1 MDSPSDSFLFVNK
14 STSSRT
20 LSRSKAKEKAEIFR
34 HVQRARQKHDGRQS
48 KHSCRVDLPIRTF
61 STVWALPV
69 IDLEGHSDQQEL
81 SRGTGN
87 FDSGITRPDAG
98 LGDQHYSTLQSP
110 NDDDDEENKGYG
122 KTDLTVSDGQ
132 DSTIQRLT
140 GDGFDPFDAFPS
152 VATYLPQVEGA
163 HPYPVDKFARHHLL
177 EYIENIDL
185 TEFARKEWLSY
196 GLARPTVMFSHLM
209 MVVMEKE
216 VADER
221 LGVKLD
227 RIFGTGALRHVR
239 REIQD
244 LQGPCPWDL
253 ICLVFVFMFRAQ
265 VSRLLELLESETNL
279 RLVPDQW
286 PWGYSKG
293 TSRRIDSHDSTQR
306 RASGSGGIQPHG
318 TGCGQCFNLVRIS
331 DFQFLKAIRHGF

>member
-69 IDLEGHSDQQEL
+69 IDLKGRSDQQEL

-87 FDSGITRPDAG
+87 FDSRITRPDAG
-98 LGDQHYSTLQSP
+98 LGDQHYLTPQPP
-110 NDDDDEENKGYG
+110 NDDEENKVYW

-152 VATYLPQVEGA
+152 VANDLPPVKGA
-163 HPYPVDKFARHHLL
+163 HPYPVDKLARHQLF
-177 EYIENIDL
+177 EYIESLDL
-185 TEFARKEWLSY
+185 TEFARKERLSY
-196 GLARPTVMFSHLM
+196 ALARPTIMFSHLM

-216 VADER
+216 EADER
-221 LGVKLD
+221 LGVKFD

-244 LQGPCPWDL
+244 LQGPCRWDL
-253 ICLVFVFMFRAQ
+253 ICLVSIIMFRAQ
-265 VSRLLELLESETNL
+265 VSRLLEPLGAKRT
-279 RLVPDQW
+279 
-286 PWGYSKG
+286 
-293 TSRRIDSHDSTQR
+293 HD
-306 RASGSGGIQPHG
+306 
-318 TGCGQCFNLVRIS
+318 
-331 DFQFLKAIRHGF
+331 